1 MAKKGTRGPYA
12 KSAAQRQNI
21 LAAARRTF
29 AQLGYNGA
37 SMRGIAEEAGITFT
51 GLRHHFATKDELLIA
66 VLTQRDEEHQ
76 AQQADIHGTDL
87 LDALGELLHQ
97 VLEEPAI
104 TEVFTT
110 VSGEAVAR
118 DHPAHEF
125 FVRRYE
131 RVRGDFSRELT
142 SPAGQS
148 GGIAVPPAHAA
159 ILLAAV
165 MDGLQLQWLLD
176 EDVEVHAAFATFI
189 ELLRTGG
196 SRAPDGTDEHE

>member
-1 MAKKGTRGPYA
+1 MEQKRTRGPYA

-29 AQLGYNGA
+29 AQLGYSGA

-51 GLRHHFATKDELLIA
+51 GLRHHFATKDELLVA

-76 AQQADIHGTDL
+76 AQQADIHGTDFL
-87 LDALGELLHQ
+87 NALGALLHQ
-97 VLEEPAI
+97 TLDEPAI
-104 TEVFTT
+104 TEIFTT
-110 VSGEAVAR
+110 VSGEAVSP

-125 FVRRYE
+125 FTRRYE
-131 RVRGDFSRELT
+131 RVRREFSTELDPGVGE
-142 SPAGQS
+142 PAVVT
-148 GGIAVPPAHAA
+148 IAPENAA

-176 EDVEVHAAFATFI
+176 ESVDVHGAFADFI
-189 ELLRTGG
+189 GLLRPPPASDG
-196 SRAPDGTDEHE
+196 SAT